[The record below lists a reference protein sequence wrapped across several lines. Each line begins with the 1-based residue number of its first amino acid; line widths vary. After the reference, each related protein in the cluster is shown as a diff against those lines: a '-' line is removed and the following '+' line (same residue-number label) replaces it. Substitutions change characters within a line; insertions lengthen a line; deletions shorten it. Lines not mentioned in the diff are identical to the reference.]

1 MSATW
6 LLARRNLGG
15 NRLRLLASVGGVALA
30 LSLTLALDAV
40 YAGVANQL
48 TTYIDEAGADVW
60 VSQAGVRN
68 LHMVASWLPDE
79 VTDEVRA
86 VDGVADVTPILYSTD
101 TIAAG
106 EERAVAYVIG
116 LPANAAMG
124 GPWKIVEGSSVPGP
138 GEVIVD
144 AGFAGSASVSIGDS
158 VTVLGGEARVV
169 GLSEGTAS
177 LVNSVA
183 FVSSDDFRAMRGGA
197 PLVSFVLARVTP
209 GADPD
214 VVAAAVEEQ
223 VAGVTA
229 QSGAAFS
236 VEERRLVMDMSADV
250 ISIMNVIGFVVG
262 LAVVA
267 LTVYVA
273 TLARRREYGALKA
286 LGARNGY
293 LYGVVLGQ
301 AFLSVAIGFVVGLAF
316 TALLSFGISQTGL
329 NLELSLGAPSI
340 AKVGIV
346 AAIIAGLA
354 AILPIRQIAGLDP
367 AVVFRR
373 GVAI

>member
-15 NRLRLLASVGGVALA
+15 NRVRLLASVGGVALA
-30 LSLTLALDAV
+30 LSLTLALDAI

-60 VSQAGVRN
+60 VSQSGVRN
-68 LHMVASWLPDE
+68 LHMVASWLPED

-86 VDGVADVTPILYSTD
+86 VDGVAEVTPILYSTD
-101 TIAAG
+101 TISTG
-106 EERAVAYVIG
+106 DERAVAYVIG
-116 LPANAAMG
+116 LPADAAMG
-124 GPWKIVEGSSVPGP
+124 GPWDIVEGSNVPRP

-144 AGFAGSASVSIGDS
+144 AGFADGAGVSIGGR
-158 VTVLGGEARVV
+158 VAVLARQARVV

-183 FVSSDDFRAMRGGA
+183 FVSFDDFAAMRGGA
-197 PLVSFVLARVTP
+197 PVVSFVLAKVAP
-209 GADPD
+209 GVDPD
-214 VVAAAVEEQ
+214 AVAAAVERQ

-229 QSGAAFS
+229 QSAAAFS
-236 VEERRLVMDMSADV
+236 VEERRLVMDMSAEV
-250 ISIMNVIGFVVG
+250 ISIMNVVGFVVG
-262 LAVVA
+262 LVVVA

-286 LGARNGY
+286 LGARNRY

-316 TALLSFGISQTGL
+316 TSLLGFAIAQTSLG
-329 NLELSLGAPSI
+329 LELALTASSI
-340 AKVGIV
+340 AKVGVV

-367 AVVFRR
+367 AVVFRK
-373 GVAI
+373 GAAT

>member
-6 LLARRNLGG
+6 LLARRNLSG
-15 NRLRLLASVGGVALA
+15 NRVRLLASVGGVALA
-30 LSLTLALDAV
+30 LSLALALDAIF
-40 YAGVANQL
+40 AGVANQL
-48 TTYIDEAGADVW
+48 TTYIDEARADVW
-60 VSQAGVRN
+60 VSQSGVRN
-68 LHMVASWLPDE
+68 LHMVASWLPED

-106 EERAVAYVIG
+106 DERGVAYVIG
-116 LPANAAMG
+116 LPADAAMG
-124 GPWKIVEGSSVPGP
+124 APLKVVEGSDLPGP

-144 AGFAGSASVSIGDS
+144 AGFADGAGVSIGGS
-158 VTVLGGEARVV
+158 VTVLGREARVV

-183 FVSSDDFRAMRGGA
+183 FVSFDDFAAMRGGA
-197 PLVSFVLARVTP
+197 PLVSFVLVRVTP

-214 VVAAAVEEQ
+214 AIAAAIQRQ
-223 VAGVTA
+223 VLGVTA
-229 QSGAAFS
+229 QSAASFS
-236 VEERRLVMDMSADV
+236 VEERRLVMDMSAEV
-250 ISIMNVIGFVVG
+250 ISIMNVVGFVVG
-262 LAVVA
+262 LVVVA

-286 LGARNGY
+286 LGARNRY

-301 AFLSVAIGFVVGLAF
+301 AFLSVAIGFGVGLGF
-316 TALLSFGISQTGL
+316 TGL
-329 NLELSLGAPSI
+329 LAFAIAQTSLGLELALTASSI
-340 AKVGIV
+340 AKVGVV
-346 AAIIAGLA
+346 AAIIASLA

-367 AVVFRR
+367 AVVFRK
-373 GVAI
+373 GAAT

>member
-15 NRLRLLASVGGVALA
+15 NRVRLLASVGGVALA
-30 LSLTLALDAV
+30 LSLTLALDAI

-79 VTDEVRA
+79 VADEVRA
-86 VDGVADVTPILYSTD
+86 VDGVAELTPILYSTD
-101 TIAAG
+101 TIVAG
-106 EERAVAYVIG
+106 DERAVAYVIG
-116 LPANAAMG
+116 LPAGAAMG
-124 GPWKIVEGSSVPGP
+124 GPWNILEGSDAPGS

-144 AGFAGSASVSIGDS
+144 AGFADSAGVSIGDS
-158 VTVLGGEARVV
+158 VTVLGGEATVV

-183 FVSSDDFRAMRGGA
+183 FVSFDDFRAMRGGA
-197 PLVSFVLARVTP
+197 PVVSFVLVRVTP
-209 GADPD
+209 GAAPD
-214 VVAAAVEEQ
+214 AVAAEVERQ

-250 ISIMNVIGFVVG
+250 ISIMNVVGFVVG

-286 LGARNGY
+286 LGARNRY

-301 AFLSVAIGFVVGLAF
+301 AFLSVALGFLVGLAF
-316 TALLSFGISQTGL
+316 TALLSIGVAQTSL
-329 NLELSLGAPSI
+329 NLELALSAASI
-340 AKVGIV
+340 AKVGVV

-367 AVVFRR
+367 AVVFRK
-373 GVAI
+373 GAAT

>member
-15 NRLRLLASVGGVALA
+15 NRIRLLASVGGVALA

-40 YAGVANQL
+40 YGGVANQL
-48 TTYIDEAGADVW
+48 TSYIDEAGADVW

-79 VTDEVRA
+79 VTDEVGA
-86 VDGVADVTPILYSTD
+86 VDGVADVTPILYATD
-101 TIAAG
+101 TIAATD
-106 EERAVAYVIG
+106 ERAIAYVIG
-116 LPANAAMG
+116 LPAGAAIG
-124 GPWKIVEGSSVPGP
+124 GPWRIAEGSSLPGP
-138 GEVIVD
+138 GEVVVD
-144 AGFAGSASVSIGDS
+144 ARFAERAGVSIGDS
-158 VTVLGGEARVV
+158 VTVLGGDARVV

-183 FVSSDDFRAMRGGA
+183 FVALDDFRAMRGGA
-197 PLVSFVLARVTP
+197 PVVSYVLARVEP
-209 GADPD
+209 GADPGA
-214 VVAAAVEEQ
+214 VATAVERQ

-229 QSGAAFS
+229 QSRTAFS
-236 VEERRLVMDMSADV
+236 AEERRLVMDMSAEV
-250 ISIMNVIGFVVG
+250 ISVMNVIGFVVG

-286 LGARNGY
+286 LGARNRY

-301 AFLSVAIGFVVGLAF
+301 AFLSVAIGFLAGIAF
-316 TALLSFGISQTGL
+316 TGLLSLAVAQTGL
-329 NLELSLGAPSI
+329 GLELALGAASI
-340 AKVGIV
+340 AKVGVV
-346 AAIIAGLA
+346 AAIIASLA

-373 GVAI
+373 GAAA

>member
-1 MSATW
+1 MNATW

-15 NRLRLLASVGGVALA
+15 NRVRFLASVGGVALA

-48 TTYIDEAGADVW
+48 TSYIDQAGADVW
-60 VSQAGVRN
+60 VGQAGVRN

-86 VDGVADVTPILYSTD
+86 VDGVADVTPILYATD
-101 TIAAG
+101 TIGAG
-106 EERAVAYVIG
+106 DERAVAYVIG
-116 LPANAAMG
+116 LPAGAAIG
-124 GPWKIVEGSSVPGP
+124 GPWRIAEGSKLPGA

-144 AGFAGSASVSIGDS
+144 AGFARRAGVSIGGS
-158 VTVLGGEARVV
+158 ITILGGEAKVV

-183 FVSSDDFRAMRGGA
+183 FVSFEDFRAMRGGA
-197 PLVSFVLARVTP
+197 PVVSFVLARVTP
-209 GADPD
+209 GADPRA
-214 VVAAAVEEQ
+214 VAAAIERQ
-223 VAGVTA
+223 VADVTA
-229 QSGAAFS
+229 QSRAAFS
-236 VEERRLVMDMSADV
+236 AEERRLVMDMSADV
-250 ISIMNVIGFVVG
+250 ISIMNVVGFIVG

-273 TLARRREYGALKA
+273 ALARRREYGALKA
-286 LGARNGY
+286 IGARNGY

-301 AFLSVAIGFVVGLAF
+301 AFLSVAIGFFIGLAF
-316 TALLSFGISQTGL
+316 TALLSLGIAQTSL
-329 NLELSLGAPSI
+329 NLQLSMTAASI

-354 AILPIRQIAGLDP
+354 GILPIHQIAGLDP

-373 GVAI
+373 GATT

>member
-6 LLARRNLGG
+6 LVARRNLGG
-15 NRLRLLASVGGVALA
+15 NRVRLLASVGGVALA

-48 TTYIDEAGADVW
+48 TSYIDEAGADVW

-68 LHMVASWLPDE
+68 LHMVASWLPDA
-79 VTDEVRA
+79 VTDEVRS
-86 VDGVADVTPILYSTD
+86 VDGVADVTPILYVTD

-106 EERAVAYVIG
+106 DERAVAYVIG
-116 LPANAAMG
+116 LPADAAIG
-124 GPWKIVEGSSVPGP
+124 GPWSIAEGSNLPGT
-138 GEVIVD
+138 GEVVVD
-144 AGFAGSASVSIGDS
+144 AGFARGAGVSIGDNI
-158 VTVLGGEARVV
+158 TVLGGEAKVV

-183 FVSSDDFRAMRGGA
+183 FVAFDDFRAMRGGA
-197 PLVSFVLARVTP
+197 PVVSYVLARVGP
-209 GADPD
+209 GADPGA
-214 VVAAAVEEQ
+214 VAAAVERQ
-223 VAGVTA
+223 VVGVTA
-229 QSGAAFS
+229 QSRAAVS
-236 VEERRLVMDMSADV
+236 AEERRLVMDMSAEV
-250 ISIMNVIGFVVG
+250 ISIMNVVGFVVG

-286 LGARNGY
+286 LGARNRY

-301 AFLSVAIGFVVGLAF
+301 AFLSVAIGFLAGIAF
-316 TALLSFGISQTGL
+316 TGLLSLAVAQTSLG
-329 NLELSLGAPSI
+329 LELALGVASI

-373 GVAI
+373 GAAT

>member
-15 NRLRLLASVGGVALA
+15 NRVRLLASVGGVALA

-48 TTYIDEAGADVW
+48 TAYIDEAGADVW

-79 VTDEVRA
+79 VTDEVRS
-86 VDGVADVTPILYSTD
+86 VDGVADVTPILYAKD

-116 LPANAAMG
+116 LPAGAAIG
-124 GPWKIVEGSSVPGP
+124 GPWSIAEGSNLPDP
-138 GEVIVD
+138 GEVVVD
-144 AGFAGSASVSIGDS
+144 ARFAEGASVSIGDS
-158 VTVLGGEARVV
+158 ITVLGGEARVV

-183 FVSSDDFRAMRGGA
+183 FVAFDDFRVMRGGA
-197 PLVSFVLARVTP
+197 PVVSYVLARVAP
-209 GADPD
+209 GADPGA
-214 VVAAAVEEQ
+214 VAAAVERQ

-229 QSGAAFS
+229 QSRADFS
-236 VEERRLVMDMSADV
+236 AEERRLVMDMSAEV
-250 ISIMNVIGFVVG
+250 ISIMNVVGFVVG

-286 LGARNGY
+286 LGAHNRY

-301 AFLSVAIGFVVGLAF
+301 AFLSVSIGFLAGIAF
-316 TALLSFGISQTGL
+316 TGL
-329 NLELSLGAPSI
+329 LSLGIAQTSLGLELALGAASI
-340 AKVGIV
+340 AKVGVV

-354 AILPIRQIAGLDP
+354 ALLPIRQIAGLDP

-373 GVAI
+373 GAAT